1 MTSTDAVQIAEEQID
16 GLKYPFEHEDLPM
29 LEGQQANYSATDPAP
44 DGEVLLSVDA
54 GGVLARR
61 RLFKM
66 IAQENAVA

>member
-1 MTSTDAVQIAEEQID
+1 M
-16 GLKYPFEHEDLPM
+16 
-29 LEGQQANYSATDPAP
+29 EGQQANYSATEPAT

-66 IAQENAVA
+66 IAQENAVP